1 MKHHNKIKSF
11 SSFERIMNYDN
22 AAAYNRALC
31 KILKS
36 MKRGSLASAASK
48 YFHDLDSYMVGT
60 HNCLTIPFDKLM
72 RPKRITGYLT
82 PNWETQTE

>member
-1 MKHHNKIKSF
+1 
-11 SSFERIMNYDN
+11 
-22 AAAYNRALC
+22 
-31 KILKS
+31 
-36 MKRGSLASAASK
+36 MKRGNIAAAQSA

-82 PNWETQTE
+82 PNWETQIQ